1 MTNPLV
7 KIVSSAHTAIGK
19 YHFSLRRTKASWR
32 NGRFQSPDKA
42 WTTSVWRTLS
52 HERARRPSLTTRPE
66 SNTWPYHLD
75 PYSSLTRK
83 EDSESP
89 VSQPKSSKRKSQCF
103 FPGGWLLG
111 LPGSCVLTQGG
122 KDMARLL
129 LPPRAL
135 HHEHCSIPGHLGWL
149 GHLLFSV
156 WQPEMIKKCVFI
168 RHCCKFD
175 TYFYINVP

>member
-66 SNTWPYHLD
+66 STLGHIIWI
-75 PYSSLTRK
+75 LT
-83 EDSESP
+83 P
-89 VSQPKSSKRKSQCF
+89 VSPGKRTVSPQYHSLKVPREKVSVSFLEVDFWGCQGAVSWPRVGRTWHASSCLHELYIMNTAPSQ
-103 FPGGWLLG
+103 G
-111 LPGSCVLTQGG
+111 
-122 KDMARLL
+122 
-129 LPPRAL
+129 
-135 HHEHCSIPGHLGWL
+135 I
-149 GHLLFSV
+149 
-156 WQPEMIKKCVFI
+156 
-168 RHCCKFD
+168 
-175 TYFYINVP
+175 